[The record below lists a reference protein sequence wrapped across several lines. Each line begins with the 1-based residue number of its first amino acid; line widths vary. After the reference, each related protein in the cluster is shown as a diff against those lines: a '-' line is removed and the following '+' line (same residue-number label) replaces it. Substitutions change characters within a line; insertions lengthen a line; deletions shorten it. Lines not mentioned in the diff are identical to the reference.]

1 VNKENKM
8 ALRMRFV
15 PPPPRVFQ
23 NQHGAVLYGVLMVL
37 LLLTIIGVASTK
49 VSNTEVQISTNE
61 LIYQQNFYRAEGA
74 AMEGAELLEAIPDPS
89 KAPAE
94 TWIDQVVNG
103 VTDSEIR
110 TWQFGVSPTPKAS
123 VALTDTT
130 LIALSEG
137 IVKGSSLDVEASK
150 VHGYAIYGRS
160 APLRRGATTVQIG
173 YLKAF

>member
-1 VNKENKM
+1 MV
-8 ALRMRFV
+8 LRMRFWPLTPGV
-15 PPPPRVFQ
+15 CQ

-37 LLLTIIGVASTK
+37 LLLTIIGIASTK

-61 LIYQQNFYRAEGA
+61 QIYQQNFYRAEGA
-74 AMEGAELLEAIPDPS
+74 CMEGAELLEAIPDPS
-89 KAPAE
+89 LSTAAWLDK
-94 TWIDQVVNG
+94 IVSD
-103 VTDSEIR
+103 VTDTKIR
-110 TWQFGVSPTPKAS
+110 TWQFGGSPVPQAS
-123 VALTDTT
+123 AALADTT

-160 APLRRGATTVQIG
+160 APPRRGATTVQIG